1 MILRTYTLQ
10 VENSSTES
18 FLTALGVLAAALEG
32 IPGFEGTELFSQS
45 RCPGRICLH

>member
-10 VENSSTES
+10 VENSLTES

-32 IPGFEGTELFSQS
+32 IPSFEGIELF
-45 RCPGRICLH
+45 RNLDAPDE